1 MTNRPLV
8 QRGVLIGS
16 IALVVLAAAFAAVFG
31 IWWAN
36 ASGDDADV
44 RRAREE
50 VSTTGA
56 AAVATLTSLDFN
68 NVDAT
73 YQRFLDVS
81 TGAVHDD
88 YAKNQDAFKKRISD
102 AKVVTTAAV
111 RETAVTDVNLQ
122 KKVATIMVV
131 VDTTVKESDKP
142 PTTKRLR
149 IEAALDQTDNGWKVN
164 ALRQVPYSA
173 TGQQ

>member
-1 MTNRPLV
+1 MTNRNL
-8 QRGVLIGS
+8 LFGS
-16 IALVVLAAAFAAVFG
+16 IALVVVAAAFAAVFG
-31 IWWAN
+31 VWWAS
-36 ASGDDADV
+36 ASGESADV
-44 RRAREE
+44 RKTREE
-50 VSTTGA
+50 VSTAGS
-56 AAVATLTSLDFN
+56 AAVATLTSLDFTD
-68 NVDAT
+68 VDAT

-81 TGAVHDD
+81 TGSVHDD
-88 YAKNQDAFKKRISD
+88 YAKNQEDFKKRIRD

-131 VDTTVKESDKP
+131 VDTTVKESDKA

-173 TGQQ
+173 AQQ